1 VSERFPKTAPAEERA
16 CPRCG
21 GDGFVLDEHGEA
33 VACDCRPARVRRAR
47 SSGTSS
53 VIPRRY
59 RGVSFDRAP
68 VSDLSPDVV
77 RPVRSFCRNLDENI
91 RNGRGLWFMGDVGTG
106 KTTLAMLVSKEAL
119 KRGYQVA
126 IYSVPRLLAE
136 IRDTYDA
143 ASGERSYADFFA
155 EVASV
160 DLLHLDDL
168 GAERQT
174 EWVLEQ
180 LYALV
185 NERYEQERSI
195 VVTTNLIETEA
206 LEQQIGRRTVS
217 RLMEMTDQLPL
228 FGPDLRERWD
238 PARSALG

>member
-1 VSERFPKTAPAEERA
+1 MSERFTSAPADEPQCRH
-16 CPRCG
+16 CG
-21 GDGFVLDEHGEA
+21 GDGFVLDDRGEA
-33 VACDCRPARVRRAR
+33 VACDCRAARVRRAR
-47 SSGTSS
+47 SAGTSS

-59 RGVSFDRAP
+59 KGVSFDRAP
-68 VSDLSPDVV
+68 VTDLSPDVV
-77 RPVRSFCRNLDENI
+77 RPVRAFCRNIDENI
-91 RNGRGLWFMGDVGTG
+91 RGGHGLWFMGDVGTG

-119 KRGYQVA
+119 KRGYDVA

-143 ASGERSYADFFA
+143 ANGERSYAAFFA
-155 EVASV
+155 QLAAV

-195 VVTTNLIETEA
+195 VVTTNLIETSA

-217 RLMEMTDQLPL
+217 RLTEMTDQLPL